1 MLGDGDPL
9 KALGI
14 VDARLASEQAA
25 SAVSP
30 LGVPRLLLVR
40 AESLTALGRYEDA
53 HDTLEEARR
62 AATAQGARPM
72 LWRTEAAFGN
82 LHRAQR
88 QRLEARKAFD
98 NARTI
103 ADELATQI
111 ADDQLRGRFLNGLAS
126 LVPSGPQ
133 PSAERV
139 AKDALGGLTKRE
151 RDVAELVAQGKA
163 NRAIARELG
172 IGERTVEGYVTSALA
187 KLDLT
192 SRTQLAAWAI
202 EKGVAAVVPRS
213 KR

>member
-1 MLGDGDPL
+1 
-9 KALGI
+9 
-14 VDARLASEQAA
+14 
-25 SAVSP
+25 
-30 LGVPRLLLVR
+30 
-40 AESLTALGRYEDA
+40 
-53 HDTLEEARR
+53 
-62 AATAQGARPM
+62 M

-111 ADDQLRGRFLNGLAS
+111 ADDQLRGRFLSGLAS